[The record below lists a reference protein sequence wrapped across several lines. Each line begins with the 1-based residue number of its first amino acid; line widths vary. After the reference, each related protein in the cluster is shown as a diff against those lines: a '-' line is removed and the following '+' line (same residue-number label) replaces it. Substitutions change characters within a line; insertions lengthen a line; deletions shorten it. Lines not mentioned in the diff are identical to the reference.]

1 MPKSKER
8 RFTVHEARK
17 QNGCPTKFKTKD
29 YSGVYECKAPSSAAM
44 KALTQLCRAK
54 KTKGQCTLFLTM
66 REITQG
72 NNTKANGEPKL
83 YHYRVKREKLA
94 KPLELKGRVV
104 EYKNVCKSVK
114 ELPKKEKGCKK
125 SAGKK
130 RSSKKKAKA

>member
-1 MPKSKER
+1 MSKSKER
-8 RFTVHEARK
+8 RFTIHEARK
-17 QNGCPTKFKTKD
+17 ADGCPTKFKTKE
-29 YSGVYECKAPSSAAM
+29 YSGVYECRAPSSAAM

-114 ELPKKEKGCKK
+114 ELPKKKKVAKNQQEKNVVP
-125 SAGKK
+125 K
-130 RSSKKKAKA
+130 RKLKY

>member
-1 MPKSKER
+1 MPKTQR

-17 QNGCPTKFKTKD
+17 SDGCPTKFKSKE
-29 YSGVYECKAPSSAAM
+29 YSGIYESSAPSSAAM

-54 KTKGQCTLFLTM
+54 KTKGQCTLFLTV

-72 NNTKANGEPKL
+72 NNKKANGEPKL

-94 KPLELKGRVV
+94 KPIELKGRVI
-104 EYKNVCKSVK
+104 EYKKTCKSVK
-114 ELPKKEKGCKK
+114 ELPKKVKGCQK

-130 RSSKKKAKA
+130 RSSKKKA

>member
-1 MPKSKER
+1 MPDR
-8 RFTVHEARK
+8 RFTIHDARK
-17 QNGCPTKFKTKD
+17 ANGCPTKFKSKD
-29 YSGVYECKAPSSAAM
+29 YSGIYESKTPSSAAM

-72 NNTKANGEPKL
+72 KNKKANGEPKL
-83 YHYRVKREKLA
+83 YHYKVKREKLS

-114 ELPKKEKGCKK
+114 ALPSKEKGCKK
-125 SAGKK
+125 SSGKK
-130 RSSKKKAKA
+130 RSSKKKA

>member
-1 MPKSKER
+1 MPDR
-8 RFTVHEARK
+8 RFTVHDARK
-17 QNGCPTKFKTKD
+17 ANGCLTKFKSKE
-29 YSGVYECKAPSSAAM
+29 YSGIYESNAPSSAAM

-72 NNTKANGEPKL
+72 NNKKANGEPKL
-83 YHYRVKREKLA
+83 YHYRVKREKLS
-94 KPLELKGRVV
+94 KPLELKGRVI

-114 ELPKKEKGCKK
+114 SLPKKEKDCKK

-130 RSSKKKAKA
+130 RSSKKKKA

>member
-1 MPKSKER
+1 MSDR
-8 RFTVHEARK
+8 RFTIHDARK
-17 QNGCPTKFKTKD
+17 ANGCPTKFKSKD
-29 YSGVYECKAPSSAAM
+29 YSGIYESKTPSSAAM

-72 NNTKANGEPKL
+72 KNKKANGEPKL
-83 YHYRVKREKLA
+83 YHYKVKREKLS

-114 ELPKKEKGCKK
+114 ALPSKEKGCKK

-130 RSSKKKAKA
+130 RSSKKKA